1 MFKIAHF
8 FTLMLQQVCNCTSLP
23 LSVCRS
29 DHTSPGGERCSD
41 GTRADRFVKYITK
54 RLLIC
59 ALPVWKSYISIIF
72 NKVIVYH
79 KIYLEKYIFF
89 VFFYPGMRNSQV
101 ASIIIPAKEEKEEK
115 KNSGTTSSRRVG
127 MPVLLERKPSFL
139 TYFITTIYSVCLK
152 VTQTLCSDVRPSD
165 ELVWLGEIGASA
177 GITGGGRGTPR
188 IMRIRA
194 ASAG

>member
-1 MFKIAHF
+1 
-8 FTLMLQQVCNCTSLP
+8 
-23 LSVCRS
+23 
-29 DHTSPGGERCSD
+29 
-41 GTRADRFVKYITK
+41 
-54 RLLIC
+54 
-59 ALPVWKSYISIIF
+59 
-72 NKVIVYH
+72 
-79 KIYLEKYIFF
+79 
-89 VFFYPGMRNSQV
+89 MRNSQV
-101 ASIIIPAKEEKEEK
+101 ASIIIPAKEEEEEK
-115 KNSGTTSSRRVG
+115 NLRYTSSRRVG

-165 ELVWLGEIGASA
+165 ELVWLGEIGAST